1 MLTPAS
7 GPTATPL
14 SDPTGTPAVPPAAY
28 VSYFGTLPPGAPLPG
43 EAACAREVARDPW
56 EPRPDNRV
64 ANQTNPFTQGF
75 RLRDSYLGSYGP
87 GYEDRVTGNFTG
99 TTDEIIRWGACKWG
113 FDENT
118 VRAQAVVE
126 SFWRQSTRGDC
137 GVRAQPGMNG
147 CASVGILQVKGADLP
162 PTHPGTW
169 PAAHDSTAFNVDY
182 TLAVRRLCFEGRE
195 TWLRDFN
202 PSYGPGDLWGC
213 LGRWYSGRW
222 HDVEADRYIQTV
234 RAALAAKTWRTF

>member
-1 MLTPAS
+1 MSRRRNVFERTPYRVVSVLIVLAGATIATGTVLASLRGPTEAIAPTRSPVEETRALTRSVQPPVAPAYTSPTTSAATRSAGPTAVLTPAS

-147 CASVGILQVKGADLP
+147 CDTS
-162 PTHPGTW
+162 
-169 PAAHDSTAFNVDY
+169 S
-182 TLAVRRLCFEGRE
+182 
-195 TWLRDFN
+195 
-202 PSYGPGDLWGC
+202 
-213 LGRWYSGRW
+213 
-222 HDVEADRYIQTV
+222 
-234 RAALAAKTWRTF
+234 